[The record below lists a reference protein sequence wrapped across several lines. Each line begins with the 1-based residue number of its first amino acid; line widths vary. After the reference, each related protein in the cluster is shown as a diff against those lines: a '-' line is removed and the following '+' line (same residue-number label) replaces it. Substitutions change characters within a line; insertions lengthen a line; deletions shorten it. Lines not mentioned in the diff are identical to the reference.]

1 VSLVSFRSP
10 EVPCPGQICS
20 GVCAG
25 GCLGAW
31 PLAHSRSSASRENVA
46 TMLVAEDVVAS
57 VAAGSSP
64 SGAEAPSSSAAKTY
78 FARATFHSLISKEFE
93 FKLP

>member
-1 VSLVSFRSP
+1 
-10 EVPCPGQICS
+10 
-20 GVCAG
+20 
-25 GCLGAW
+25 
-31 PLAHSRSSASRENVA
+31 
-46 TMLVAEDVVAS
+46 MLVAEDVVAS

-64 SGAEAPSSSAAKTY
+64 SGAEAPSSSAATRTY

>member
-1 VSLVSFRSP
+1 
-10 EVPCPGQICS
+10 
-20 GVCAG
+20 
-25 GCLGAW
+25 
-31 PLAHSRSSASRENVA
+31 
-46 TMLVAEDVVAS
+46 MLVAEDVVAS